1 MTAMGLER
9 TRPQSTQYDDD
20 HDDDVLSEDKGDD
33 QDDDDKDDNV
43 DDRDDGDDCEDN
55 SDNNDKEE
63 DDQDG
68 DNVHEHF
75 GQTTTTH
82 ALSSPV
88 TCWARRINI
97 KNKQLASK
105 WRSSSP
111 SPCFKEPDSCSLGVL
126 SFLYC

>member
-20 HDDDVLSEDKGDD
+20 HDDDVLSEDKGGD
-33 QDDDDKDDNV
+33 QDVDDKDDNG
-43 DDRDDGDDCEDN
+43 DDKDDGGDCEDD

-68 DNVHEHF
+68 DNVHERF

-82 ALSSPV
+82 ALSRPV
-88 TCWARRINI
+88 TCRARIVNL
-97 KNKQLASK
+97 KTKHLSSK
-105 WRSSSP
+105 W
-111 SPCFKEPDSCSLGVL
+111 
-126 SFLYC
+126 

>member
-20 HDDDVLSEDKGDD
+20 HDDDVVSEDKDV
-33 QDDDDKDDNV
+33 DDKDDNE
-43 DDRDDGDDCEDN
+43 DDKDDGDYCEDN

-68 DNVHEHF
+68 DNVHERF

-88 TCWARRINI
+88 RCWARIVNI
-97 KNKQLASK
+97 KTKHLASK
-105 WRSSSP
+105 WFSSS
-111 SPCFKEPDSCSLGVL
+111 L
-126 SFLYC
+126 

>member
-20 HDDDVLSEDKGDD
+20 HDDDVVSEDKDVDD
-33 QDDDDKDDNV
+33 KEDKVDDKD
-43 DDRDDGDDCEDN
+43 GDYCEDN

-82 ALSSPV
+82 ALASSV
-88 TCWARRINI
+88 TYWARRINI
-97 KNKQLASK
+97 KNKHISSK
-105 WRSSSP
+105 WSSS
-111 SPCFKEPDSCSLGVL
+111 SR
-126 SFLYC
+126 